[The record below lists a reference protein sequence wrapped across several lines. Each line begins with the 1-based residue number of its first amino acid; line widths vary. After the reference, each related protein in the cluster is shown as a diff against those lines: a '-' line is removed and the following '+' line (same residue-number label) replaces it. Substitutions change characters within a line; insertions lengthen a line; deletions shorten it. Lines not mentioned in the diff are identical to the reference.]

1 MFEFLNVMTA
11 TPTEQLVDLMTDAV
25 DVITALF
32 SVVAVVIGE
41 IWTLIVS
48 NAIFTLP
55 IALIL
60 VGFGFKYLRRLI
72 NLLKGMFGGK

>member
-1 MFEFLNVMTA
+1 MFKFLNVMTA